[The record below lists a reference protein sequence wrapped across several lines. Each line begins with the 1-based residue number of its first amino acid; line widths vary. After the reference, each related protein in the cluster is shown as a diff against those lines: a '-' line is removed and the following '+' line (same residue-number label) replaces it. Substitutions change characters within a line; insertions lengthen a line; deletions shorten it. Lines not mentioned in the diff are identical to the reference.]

1 MLFEFSAISKLLGC
15 ATLGLKLQ
23 KKKKVKEEYST
34 PDSVALEKEG
44 NSRVKRDCE
53 PHGSPAPLSLFLPA
67 VMEQTEHEKQE
78 SITLIQRHKYTF
90 L

>member
-23 KKKKVKEEYST
+23 KKKVKEEYST
-34 PDSVALEKEG
+34 PDSVALEKAG
-44 NSRVKRDCE
+44 NLRVKRDCE